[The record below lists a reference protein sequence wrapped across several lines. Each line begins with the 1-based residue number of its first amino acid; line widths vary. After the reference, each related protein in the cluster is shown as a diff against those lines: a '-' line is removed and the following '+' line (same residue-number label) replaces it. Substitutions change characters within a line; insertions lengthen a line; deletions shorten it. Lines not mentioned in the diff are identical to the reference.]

1 MTRSDA
7 PKAARDSSP
16 RAANPPLQR
25 PAPAGSAHSQVYD
38 VVIVGG
44 GAAGLSAAVVLGRA
58 RRTVLVIDTGE
69 PRNAPAQGVHGFL
82 TRDGLSPA
90 ELVRLGRTEAQ
101 SYGAH
106 FLSGRA
112 ADTRRTAA
120 GLEVI
125 LADGTRA
132 TGRRLLVATGL
143 IDSLPDVPGLQERW
157 GVDVL
162 HCPYCHGWEVRDQA
176 IGILGTGPRS
186 VHQALLFRQW
196 SDNVT
201 LFLHT
206 EMLDTAG
213 ALSTDH
219 GPTAADW
226 EQLAARGIG
235 VAIGPVAALEVTD
248 DALSGVRLASGHTI
262 PIQALV
268 VATGLNARAGFL
280 GGLGVEATPHPLGVG
295 THLDSDETGQVRSN
309 GSVVPGL
316 WAAGN
321 ATNPMAQVMV
331 AAAAGISV
339 AAAINAHLIGEEI
352 ESAVEAYRHPFSVAA
367 EAGNA
372 RRVLRDR
379 RHGLRAEVPD
389 RADMT
394 SETDPTPG
402 TVATEE
408 RGTTR

>member
-1 MTRSDA
+1 MTRPERAQASPDT
-7 PKAARDSSP
+7 SP
-16 RAANPPLQR
+16 RAANPALPD
-25 PAPAGSAHSQVYD
+25 PAAAGSEHTKVYD

-58 RRTVLVIDTGE
+58 RRSVLVIDAGE

-90 ELVRLGRTEAQ
+90 ELVRLGRAEAQ
-101 SYGAH
+101 SYGAR

-112 ADTRRTAA
+112 AEARRTDV
-120 GLEVI
+120 GLEVV
-125 LADGTRA
+125 LEDGTRA

-143 IDSLPDVPGLQERW
+143 IDALPEVPGLHERW
-157 GVDVL
+157 GIDVL

-176 IGILGTGPRS
+176 IGILGTSPRS

-206 EMLDTAG
+206 EMLDAAG
-213 ALSTDH
+213 DLSTDH
-219 GPTAADW
+219 GPTEAEW

-235 VAIGPVAALEVTD
+235 VAIGPVDALEVTD
-248 DALSGVRLASGHTI
+248 DALTGVRLASGHSI

-280 GGLGVEATPHPLGVG
+280 DGLGVQATAHPLGVG
-295 THLDSDETGQVRSN
+295 THLDSDETGRVRS
-309 GSVVPGL
+309 GGRVVPGL
-316 WAAGN
+316 WTAGN

-352 ESAVEAYRHPFSVAA
+352 ETAVAAYRHPFSVAA
-367 EAGNA
+367 EADNA
-372 RRVLRDR
+372 RRLLGDR
-379 RHGLRAEVPD
+379 RHGLPIDVPD
-389 RADMT
+389 DSGAT
-394 SETDPTPG
+394 SESGTTRE

-408 RGTTR
+408 MGLTR